1 MFDRRQFFGLTGG
14 AAALALIPDTTL
26 SRTVTADEVFRD
38 KDAPALGNP
47 EGDVTVAEY
56 FDYQCSWCKKIH
68 PDVMDVIAQDGNVR
82 LLMKDWP
89 VFGEVSVFAAQV
101 ALGAAQMG
109 QYRTVVDTLMGMTG
123 RLTPD
128 SVTAAVEK
136 QGIAMDDVAA
146 AIRAHNE
153 AISGLLTRNWNQATA
168 FGFRGTPSFVIG
180 TTSYP
185 GVLDKKKLREA
196 IAAARG

>member
-14 AAALALIPDTTL
+14 AAALALIPETAL
-26 SRTVTADEVFRD
+26 SRTLTPEEVYRD
-38 KDAPALGNP
+38 KDAPLLGNP
-47 EGDVTVAEY
+47 DGDVTVAEY

-68 PDVMDVIAQDGNVR
+68 PDVMDVIEEDGNVR
-82 LLMKDWP
+82 LMMKDWP

-109 QYRTVVDTLMGMTG
+109 RYRSVVDTLLGMSG

-128 SVTAAVEK
+128 SVSAAVEK

-146 AIRAHNE
+146 AVRAHNDT
-153 AISGLLTRNWNQATA
+153 ISGLLTRNWNQATA
-168 FGFRGTPSFVIG
+168 FGFRGTPSFAIG
-180 TTSYP
+180 TTTYP
-185 GVLDKKKLREA
+185 GVLDKGKLREA